1 MKPLF
6 SEYSQTERALVF
18 GGENISPILP
28 YRYKAK
34 GLGDDVPA
42 ATGSISVSG
51 AQPKLGVCLKNGQL
65 RIAEPGEQS
74 THILKPCAGARFAL
88 SYDMP
93 ANELFCMNMVAS
105 LFKIPAAPAALC
117 FFNDGVP
124 AYLTKRFDL
133 LPNGYKRHVEDI
145 ASLSETEVQGDSL
158 KKYQG
163 SYEQLA
169 AIIAETSS
177 APLLDLRTFF
187 KLVLV
192 NYLLCNGDA
201 HAKNFSMM
209 DNDDGAWRLAPAYDI
224 LNTRLHVTDST
235 FAMGAGL
242 FTDGRECPKGG
253 MKAHFTEWAECI
265 GLTAKYAVK
274 EINRTVAYL
283 EELLGQ
289 LKKSYLTKKAQS
301 VFQYHVRQRFL
312 SLK

>member
-6 SEYSQTERALVF
+6 SEYTQTERSLVF
-18 GGENISPILP
+18 DGENISPFLP

-34 GLGDDVPA
+34 GLGDDMPVS
-42 ATGSISVSG
+42 TGSLSVSG
-51 AQPKLGVCLKNGQL
+51 AQPKLGVFLKNGQL

-88 SYDMP
+88 NYDMP
-93 ANELFCMNMVAS
+93 ANEMFCMNMVAN
-105 LFKIPAAPAALC
+105 LFKTPAAPATMC
-117 FFNDGVP
+117 FFSDGVP
-124 AYLTKRFDL
+124 AYLTRRFDL
-133 LPNGYKRHVEDI
+133 LPDGCKRHVEDI

-169 AIIAETSS
+169 AIIAETSD

-209 DNDDGAWRLAPAYDI
+209 DNDDGARRLAPAYDI

-242 FTDGRECPKGG
+242 FADGKVCPKGG

-274 EINRTVAYL
+274 EINKMTAIL
-283 EELLGQ
+283 PELLEQ
-289 LKKSYLTKKAQS
+289 LQKSHLSQKAQS
-301 VFQYHVRQRFL
+301 VFRYHVRQRFQ
-312 SLK
+312 SLE

>member
-6 SEYSQTERALVF
+6 SEYTQTERSLVF
-18 GGENISPILP
+18 DGENISPFLP

-34 GLGDDVPA
+34 GLGDDMPVS
-42 ATGSISVSG
+42 TGSLSVSG
-51 AQPKLGVCLKNGQL
+51 AQPKLGVFLKNGQL

-88 SYDMP
+88 NYDMP
-93 ANELFCMNMVAS
+93 ANEMFCMNMVAN
-105 LFKIPAAPAALC
+105 LFKTPAAPATMC
-117 FFNDGVP
+117 FFSDGVP
-124 AYLTKRFDL
+124 AYLTRRFDL
-133 LPNGYKRHVEDI
+133 LPDGCKRHVEDI

-169 AIIAETSS
+169 AIIAETSD

-192 NYLLCNGDA
+192 NYLSCNGDA

-209 DNDDGAWRLAPAYDI
+209 DNDDGARRLAPAYDI

-242 FTDGRECPKGG
+242 FADGKVCPKGG

-274 EINRTVAYL
+274 EINKMTAIL
-283 EELLGQ
+283 PELLEQ
-289 LKKSYLTKKAQS
+289 LQKSHLSQKAQS
-301 VFQYHVRQRFL
+301 VFRYHVRQRFQ
-312 SLK
+312 SLE

>member
-6 SEYSQTERALVF
+6 SEYTPAERARMF
-18 GGENISPILP
+18 EGKAASPLLP

-34 GLGDDVPA
+34 GLGDDLPVS
-42 ATGSISVSG
+42 TGSLSVSG
-51 AQPKLGVCLKNGQL
+51 AQQKLGVCLENGLL

-74 THILKPCAGARFAL
+74 THILKPCADSRFTL
-88 SYDMP
+88 NHDMP
-93 ANELFCMNMVAS
+93 ANELFCLSMVAK
-105 LFKIPAAPAALC
+105 LFKIPAVHATLC
-117 FFNDGVP
+117 FFSDGVP
-124 AYLTKRFDL
+124 AYLTKRFDV
-133 LPNGYKRHVEDI
+133 LPDGCKRHVEDI

-169 AIIAETSS
+169 AIIAETST

-209 DNDDGAWRLAPAYDI
+209 EHDDGAWRLAPAYDI
-224 LNTRLHVTDST
+224 LNTRLHVADSP
-235 FAMGAGL
+235 FAMGSGL
-242 FTDGRECPKGG
+242 FADGRKCHKGD
-253 MKAHFTEWAECI
+253 MRNHFTEWAECI
-265 GLTAKYAVK
+265 GLNAKFAAK
-274 EINRTVAYL
+274 EINRALTSL
-283 EELLGQ
+283 PELLLQ
-289 LKKSYLTKKAQS
+289 LQKSHLSQKAQR
-301 VFQYHVRQRFL
+301 VFRYHIRQRFL

>member
-6 SEYSQTERALVF
+6 SEYTSAERTLMF
-18 GGENISPILP
+18 GGENVSPILP

-34 GLGDDVPA
+34 GLGDDMPA
-42 ATGSISVSG
+42 STGSLSVSG
-51 AQPKLGVCLKNGQL
+51 AQPKLGVCRKNGLL

-74 THILKPCAGARFAL
+74 THILKPCISGRFSL
-88 SYDMP
+88 NRDMP
-93 ANELFCMNMVAS
+93 ANELFCMNLLATF
-105 LFKIPAAPAALC
+105 FKIPAAPATLC

-133 LPNGYKRHVEDI
+133 LPDGSKMHVEDI

-169 AIIAETSS
+169 AVVAEISD

-187 KLVLV
+187 RLVLA

-209 DNDDGAWRLAPAYDI
+209 NNEDGTRRLAPAYDV
-224 LNTRLHVTDST
+224 LNTRLHVADST
-235 FAMGAGL
+235 FAMESGL
-242 FTDGRECPKGG
+242 FTDGRECHKGG
-253 MKAHFTEWAECI
+253 MKEHFTEWAKRI
-265 GLTAKYAVK
+265 GLTAQYAIK
-274 EINRTVAYL
+274 EINRTVAALPVLL
-283 EELLGQ
+283 EQ
-289 LKKSYLTKKAQS
+289 LPKSHLSQKAQS
-301 VFQYHVRQRFL
+301 VFRYHVRQRFR
-312 SLK
+312 SLY

>member
-6 SEYSQTERALVF
+6 SEYTQTERSLVF
-18 GGENISPILP
+18 DGENISPFLP

-34 GLGDDVPA
+34 GLGDDMPVS
-42 ATGSISVSG
+42 TGSLSVSG
-51 AQPKLGVCLKNGQL
+51 AQPKLGVFLKNGQL

-88 SYDMP
+88 NYDMP
-93 ANELFCMNMVAS
+93 ANEMFCMNMVAN
-105 LFKIPAAPAALC
+105 LFKIPAAPATMC
-117 FFNDGVP
+117 FFSDGVP
-124 AYLTKRFDL
+124 AYLTRRFDL
-133 LPNGYKRHVEDI
+133 LPDGCKRHVEDI

-169 AIIAETSS
+169 AIIAETSD

-209 DNDDGAWRLAPAYDI
+209 DNDDGARRLAPAYDI

-242 FTDGRECPKGG
+242 FADGKVCPKGG

-274 EINRTVAYL
+274 EINKMTAIL
-283 EELLGQ
+283 PELLEQ
-289 LKKSYLTKKAQS
+289 LQKSHLSQKAQS
-301 VFQYHVRQRFL
+301 VFRYHVRQRFQ
-312 SLK
+312 SLE

>member
-6 SEYSQTERALVF
+6 SEYTQTERSLVF
-18 GGENISPILP
+18 DGENISPFLP

-34 GLGDDVPA
+34 GLGDDMPVS
-42 ATGSISVSG
+42 TGSLSVSG
-51 AQPKLGVCLKNGQL
+51 AQPKLGVCQKNGQL
-65 RIAEPGEQS
+65 HIAEPGEQS
-74 THILKPCAGARFAL
+74 THILKPCAGSRFTL
-88 SYDMP
+88 NHDMP
-93 ANELFCMNMVAS
+93 ANELFCMNMAAS
-105 LFKIPAAPAALC
+105 LFKIPAAPATLC
-117 FFNDGVP
+117 FFSDGVP
-124 AYLTKRFDL
+124 AYLTRRFDL
-133 LPNGYKRHVEDI
+133 LPDGCKRHVEDI

-169 AIIAETSS
+169 AIIAETSD

-187 KLVLV
+187 RLVLA

-224 LNTRLHVTDST
+224 LNTRLHVADST

-242 FTDGRECPKGG
+242 FADGRECHKRG
-253 MKAHFTEWAECI
+253 MKEHFAEWAVCI
-265 GLTAKYAVK
+265 GLNAKYAAK
-274 EINRTVAYL
+274 EINKMTATL
-283 EELLGQ
+283 PKLLVHLQ
-289 LKKSYLTKKAQS
+289 KSHLSQKAQN
-301 VFQYHVRQRFL
+301 VFRYHVRQRFL